1 MVDRPGILARSAAI
15 FGTYDV
21 SLRVVQQTTQPGTGT
36 ARLEVMTH
44 ATTEASMAAIVA
56 ELEGSEFV
64 GTPVRLMRVEG
75 F

>member
-1 MVDRPGILARSAAI
+1 MRGEA
-15 FGTYDV
+15 F
-21 SLRVVQQTTQPGTGT
+21 